1 MVDRFVIQLK
11 FTFVH
16 FLQFWVFR
24 RHGSLNF
31 VLFPFKDEMSWALHQ
46 MLHFVATSA
55 DFTAS

>member
-24 RHGSLNF
+24 RHGSFNF
-31 VLFPFKDEMSWALHQ
+31 VLVPFKDQMNWLASNVALCCN
-46 MLHFVATSA
+46 LG
-55 DFTAS
+55 